1 VLRRA
6 GAGLLTLMVAVVAS
20 IAWAVTAPTF
30 ASAAPARAPGG
41 ACSTEEW
48 QKDFR
53 RCVDRLA
60 EVGEARARCLTPP
73 TPSTPDSGLAGWFA
87 ERPKSST
94 STSYPGLYSDY
105 GYAGY
110 SYTT

>member
-6 GAGLLTLMVAVVAS
+6 GAGLLTLMVAAVAS
-20 IAWAVTAPTF
+20 IAWAVTAPTV

-48 QKDFR
+48 QQNLR
-53 RCVDRLA
+53 GCVDRLA
-60 EVGEARARCLTPP
+60 DVGAARARCLTPP

-87 ERPKSST
+87 ERPK
-94 STSYPGLYSDY
+94 
-105 GYAGY
+105 
-110 SYTT
+110 